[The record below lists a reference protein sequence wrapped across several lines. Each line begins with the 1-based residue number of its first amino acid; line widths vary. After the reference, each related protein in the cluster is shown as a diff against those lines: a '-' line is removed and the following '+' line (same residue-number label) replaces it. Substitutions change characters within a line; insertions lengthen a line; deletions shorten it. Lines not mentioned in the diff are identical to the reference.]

1 MKKNLFFICPDG
13 HLEHF
18 IREKYGDNVFFV
30 TALGAVFNFN
40 DIDYSKSLSDFIIRE
55 SITDIFI
62 VNDTSCRFIKNV
74 LENEKSFETFSEH
87 TLSKLLISNYSI
99 VTDNTSVTN
108 KKKALAELNVKRQIE
123 ELMNDTLLL
132 QQIIHDKISIQ
143 GIITTKAE
151 NKWIEINSNKH

>member
-18 IREKYGDNVFFV
+18 IREKFGDSVFFA

-40 DIDYSKSLSDFIIRE
+40 DINYSKSLSDFITRE

-62 VNDTSCRFIKNV
+62 VNDTSCRFINNV
-74 LENEKSFETFSEH
+74 LEKDISFMTFSEH
-87 TLSKLLISNYSI
+87 AMSKLLINNDSI
-99 VTDNTSVTN
+99 IINIKSLIN

-123 ELMNDTLLL
+123 EIMNDKLLL
-132 QQIIHDKISIQ
+132 QRIIQDKISIK
-143 GIITTKAE
+143 GIISTKAE
-151 NKWIEINSNKH
+151 NKWIELNLSNC